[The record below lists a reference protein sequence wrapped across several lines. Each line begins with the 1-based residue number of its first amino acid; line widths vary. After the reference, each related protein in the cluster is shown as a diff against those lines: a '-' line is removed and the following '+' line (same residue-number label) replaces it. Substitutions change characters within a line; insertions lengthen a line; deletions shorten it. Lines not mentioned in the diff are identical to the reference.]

1 MKRRTFGFTLVELLV
16 VMAIISILAA
26 LLLPALTRAR
36 IMARSANCKSNLRQI
51 GMAVAMYKTDYD
63 EYYPPVCDYWYL
75 KFWWG
80 SRAGYSRT
88 AKVDPANGFLSK
100 YINDGRLG
108 RCPQFDPDR
117 YELVAAGATS
127 GYAYNSFYIGGN
139 GLGVLP
145 DFSNWP
151 GAPARDAEIVDP
163 SNTLMFADSAAQ
175 GSSGRM
181 RENWPLD
188 PPSYN
193 YNPPAP
199 YKPQGV
205 VHFRHAGWA
214 NVLYCDGHVS
224 SQKPLK
230 LSGEGDGQ
238 LGWLYSDDRMYD
250 RR

>member
-1 MKRRTFGFTLVELLV
+1 MRSRRVGFTLIELLV
-16 VMAIISILAA
+16 VIAIISILAA

-36 IMARSANCKSNLRQI
+36 LAARSVNCKSNLRQI

-63 EYYPPVCDYWYL
+63 EYYPPFCDDSFL

-80 SRAGYSRT
+80 SRAGYSPK
-88 AKVDPANGFLSK
+88 AKVNPADGFLSR
-100 YINDGRLG
+100 YMSEGLIG

-117 YELVAAGATS
+117 FELVSAGATS
-127 GYAYNSFYIGGN
+127 GYAYNSHYVGGN
-139 GLGVLP
+139 GAAILP

-151 GAPARDAEIVDP
+151 GAPARDSEIFNP
-163 SNTLMFADSAAQ
+163 SQTIMFADSAAQ
-175 GSSGRM
+175 GRTGRM

-193 YNPPAP
+193 YAPPAP
-199 YKPQGV
+199 YKPQGI

-224 SQKPLK
+224 SEKPLK

-238 LGWLYSDDRMYD
+238 LGWLYSDDMWYD
-250 RR
+250 RK